1 MTTSESLKHC
11 GSPGGRWASSDIY
24 QDQAQ
29 GWKVTLHTEKTEY
42 RKTRPGTRSTVHAFE
57 GTKDFTL
64 PVSKVKHSH
73 RALDTEV
80 KCWFVSIFFLLV
92 SLPIKELM
100 EKLGMYLVSFDRSE
114 YGEGDP
120 NPKRDVKSKELDIKK
135 MADQLDLG
143 QKLYVLG
150 SGWEDTL
157 FGDASSIY
165 LTGKHID
172 TTKYMLM
179 KYATQNSDFRVKLYM
194 LH

>member
-1 MTTSESLKHC
+1 
-11 GSPGGRWASSDIY
+11 
-24 QDQAQ
+24 
-29 GWKVTLHTEKTEY
+29 
-42 RKTRPGTRSTVHAFE
+42 
-57 GTKDFTL
+57 
-64 PVSKVKHSH
+64 
-73 RALDTEV
+73 
-80 KCWFVSIFFLLV
+80 
-92 SLPIKELM
+92 LPIKELM
-100 EKLGMYLVSFDRSE
+100 EKLGMFLVSFDRSE

-120 NPKRDVKSKELDIKK
+120 NPRRDVKSKELDIKEP
-135 MADQLDLG
+135 ADQLDLG
-143 QKLYVLG
+143 VLG

>member
-1 MTTSESLKHC
+1 
-11 GSPGGRWASSDIY
+11 
-24 QDQAQ
+24 
-29 GWKVTLHTEKTEY
+29 
-42 RKTRPGTRSTVHAFE
+42 
-57 GTKDFTL
+57 
-64 PVSKVKHSH
+64 
-73 RALDTEV
+73 
-80 KCWFVSIFFLLV
+80 
-92 SLPIKELM
+92 M

-114 YGEGDP
+114 YGESDP
-120 NPKRDVKSKELDIKK
+120 NPRRDVKSKELDIKK

>member
-1 MTTSESLKHC
+1 MAPGHSGNSLVTTSESLKRC
-11 GSPGGRWASSDIY
+11 GSPGGHPLTSTSTRIKLRDGKLPCI
-24 QDQAQ
+24 QRRQNTERQ
-29 GWKVTLHTEKTEY
+29 GQ
-42 RKTRPGTRSTVHAFE
+42 
-57 GTKDFTL
+57 
-64 PVSKVKHSH
+64 
-73 RALDTEV
+73 
-80 KCWFVSIFFLLV
+80 
-92 SLPIKELM
+92 ELM

-114 YGEGDP
+114 YGESDP
-120 NPKRDVKSKELDIKK
+120 NPRRDVKSKELDIKK

-157 FGDASSIY
+157 FEDASSIY